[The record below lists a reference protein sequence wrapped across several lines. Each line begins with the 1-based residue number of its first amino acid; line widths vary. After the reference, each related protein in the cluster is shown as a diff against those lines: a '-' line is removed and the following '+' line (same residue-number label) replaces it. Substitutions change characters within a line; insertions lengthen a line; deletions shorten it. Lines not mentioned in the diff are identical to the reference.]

1 MMYKCY
7 SCGKS
12 FNHLLKTSYYTTERD
27 IRSQG
32 QDYGT
37 YSQEHILHVCPSCG
51 SQNTN
56 YSKIQEA
63 EAKRKER
70 AEENRKISAENA
82 KALHANLGRTLT
94 LYGLVDYLNRNIQ
107 DFSSIKF
114 TVNGKEMT
122 SADIAAIFKKGAVV
136 NLTCDPKALQES
148 ETAYYNKFTKEELI
162 RKMFGRKAVETYSG
176 KISMHLQNAYARM
189 LKNSKDKILY
199 AFKKWQ
205 AQEINTDEAYNMLFL
220 A

>member
-1 MMYKCY
+1 MYKCH
-7 SCGKS
+7 SCGKTFKS
-12 FNHLLKTSYYTTERD
+12 LLKTCYYTTERD

-37 YSQEHILHVCPSCG
+37 YSQEHVLHVCPSCG
-51 SQNTN
+51 SSNTN
-56 YSKIQEA
+56 YCEV
-63 EAKRKER
+63 EAKKE
-70 AEENRKISAENA
+70 EQRKIAAEN
-82 KALHANLGRTLT
+82 KAIRSENSKTLHANLGKSLT
-94 LYGLVDYLNRNIQ
+94 LYGLVDYLNRNIK
-107 DFSSIKF
+107 DFNTVTF

>member
-27 IRSQG
+27 IRNQG

-37 YSQEHILHVCPSCG
+37 YCREHVLHVCPNCG

-56 YSKIQEA
+56 YNQVLEA
-63 EAKRKER
+63 EARKEEKAAER
-70 AEENRKISAENA
+70 RKLSEENT
-82 KALHANLGRTLT
+82 KALHANLGKTLT
-94 LYGLVDYLNRNIQ
+94 LNGLVDYLNRNIQ
-107 DFSSIKF
+107 DFNSIKF

-122 SADIAAIFKKGAVV
+122 SADIAAIFKKGAVI

>member
-12 FNHLLKTSYYTTERD
+12 FNYLLKTHYYTTERD

-37 YSQEHILHVCPSCG
+37 YSQEHVLHVCPNCG
-51 SQNTN
+51 SLNTN
-56 YSKIQEA
+56 YDQVQEA
-63 EAKRKER
+63 KARKEEKA
-70 AEENRKISAENA
+70 AERKKLSEENA
-82 KALHANLGRTLT
+82 KALRANLGKTLT
-94 LYGLVDYLNRNIQ
+94 LDGLVDYLSRNIQ
-107 DFSSIKF
+107 DFSTIKF

-122 SADIAAIFKKGAVV
+122 DADIAAIFKKGAVV
-136 NLTCDPKALQES
+136 NLTCDPKVLQES
-148 ETAYYNKFTKEELI
+148 ETAYYKKFTKEELI
-162 RKMFGRKAVETYSG
+162 RKMFGRKAVETYFG

-199 AFKKWQ
+199 TFKKWQ
-205 AQEINTDEAYNMLFL
+205 AHEISTDDAYDMLFI